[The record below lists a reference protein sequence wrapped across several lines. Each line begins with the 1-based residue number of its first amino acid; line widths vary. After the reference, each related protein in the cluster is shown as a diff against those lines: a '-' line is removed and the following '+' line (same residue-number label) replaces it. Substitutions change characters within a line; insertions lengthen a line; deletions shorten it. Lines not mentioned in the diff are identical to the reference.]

1 MATDL
6 LPDILINIRHWY
18 GFLWTGIRPQKYHS
32 EIEKKRD
39 MYTNQKD
46 IEQGNVGHPLLSSGE
61 C

>member
-1 MATDL
+1 MDSFGLA
-6 LPDILINIRHWY
+6 Y
-18 GFLWTGIRPQKYHS
+18 GISNTNS